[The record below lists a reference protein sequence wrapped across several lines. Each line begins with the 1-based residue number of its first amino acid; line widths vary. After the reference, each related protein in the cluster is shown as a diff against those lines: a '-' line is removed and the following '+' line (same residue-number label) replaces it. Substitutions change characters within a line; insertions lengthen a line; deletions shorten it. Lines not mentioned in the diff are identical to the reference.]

1 MAGSTASYGVL
12 LSYRLGTVVTQDDP
26 NARLGHLMRAA
37 QGGDAA
43 AYAEILRLSVPIIAR
58 VVNARAHYGVETDDI
73 VQDVL
78 LALHSVRHTYDPDR
92 PFIPWLAAITRHRL
106 IDAYRRRARV
116 SRNEVAVP
124 ELPETFSGDQA
135 NWDVDGP
142 GDPELLQRAIA
153 ELPAGQRQAVE
164 LLKLKELSLKEA
176 SAASGVSIAALKV
189 SVHRGLKA
197 LRQRL
202 VGARDDHQNDRNV

>member
-1 MAGSTASYGVL
+1 MPGSTVRYGVL
-12 LSYRLGTVVTQDDP
+12 LSRRSGLVVAEQDSSTHLG
-26 NARLGHLMRAA
+26 NLMRAA
-37 QGGDAA
+37 QGGDGH

-58 VVNARAHYGVETDDI
+58 VVNARPHFGLETDDV

-78 LALHSVRHTYDPDR
+78 LALHSVRHTYDPER
-92 PFIPWLAAITRHRL
+92 PFIPWLASITRHRL
-106 IDAYRRRARV
+106 IDAYRRRERIW
-116 SRNEVAVP
+116 RNEMAVP

-135 NWDVDGP
+135 NWDVDGL
-142 GDPELLQRAIA
+142 GDPELLRRAIA

-189 SVHRGLKA
+189 AAHRGLKA

-202 VGARDDHQNDRNV
+202 ASADSENQTDRNL